1 MSRFLISLQYESK
14 KSKSKPHMMAKN
26 KVVEMEMVNSN
37 QIQETG
43 CRADS
48 ASWRGRCGVIGE
60 MNDTCPEYPQKKK

>member
-14 KSKSKPHMMAKN
+14 KSKSKSHMMAKN

-43 CRADS
+43 GRANS
-48 ASWRGRCGVIGE
+48 AS
-60 MNDTCPEYPQKKK
+60 